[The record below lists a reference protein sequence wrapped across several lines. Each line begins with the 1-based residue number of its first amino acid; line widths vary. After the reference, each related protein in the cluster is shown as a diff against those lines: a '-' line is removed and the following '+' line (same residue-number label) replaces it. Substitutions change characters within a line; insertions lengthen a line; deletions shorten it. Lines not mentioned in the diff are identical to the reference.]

1 MDWFPYD
8 RELAMKELKERSH
21 HENHTKKK
29 NVEVL
34 VNPFLLAAFQQKF
47 HRGWELG
54 VIGFQALPP

>member
-21 HENHTKKK
+21 YENHTHKK

-47 HRGWELG
+47 HLGWELG
-54 VIGFQALPP
+54 VIGFRALPP

>member
-1 MDWFPYD
+1 M
-8 RELAMKELKERSH
+8 R
-21 HENHTKKK
+21 TTQKK